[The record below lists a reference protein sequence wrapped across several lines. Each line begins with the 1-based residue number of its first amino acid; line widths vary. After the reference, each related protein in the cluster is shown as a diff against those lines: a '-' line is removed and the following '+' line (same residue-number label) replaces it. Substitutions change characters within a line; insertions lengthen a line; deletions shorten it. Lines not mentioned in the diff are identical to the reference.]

1 MNWVIIPNSG
11 GSATVNLKIALRFIP
26 LSQYLL
32 RFFLL
37 YPLSSK
43 ILKDTGKMTETAWVG
58 AAYNM
63 LLFYIASCV
72 SLLIHAK
79 WRFTDKCREYPQGET
94 APLSVYITL

>member
-1 MNWVIIPNSG
+1 MNFVLLFCELQVMNWMIIPYSN
-11 GSATVNLKIALRFIP
+11 GSAAVNLKIVLRIIP

-63 LLFYIASCV
+63 LLFYIASNV
-72 SLLIHAK
+72 SLFIRAST
-79 WRFTDKCREYPQGET
+79 F
-94 APLSVYITL
+94 S